1 MFIILE
7 WNGFLPEG
15 FIGVMLQENGKIEHF
30 ATEVEAEK
38 FAKENC
44 AFEYKIIE
52 L

>member
-7 WNGFLPEG
+7 WNGNLPEG
-15 FIGVMLQENGKIEHF
+15 FVGATINEEGIIEYF
-30 ATEVEAEK
+30 STYEEAEK

-44 AFEYKIIE
+44 AFEYKIVE